1 MPDAGLQ
8 YLPRAEMSKEKK
20 TLVLAKPQTTIK
32 RKQTGTSKGIIGSH
46 PYLTNIPNSEQLLE
60 SLP

>member
-1 MPDAGLQ
+1 MQA

-46 PYLTNIPNSEQLLE
+46 PYLTNIPNSE
-60 SLP
+60 

>member
-1 MPDAGLQ
+1 MQA

-20 TLVLAKPQTTIK
+20 PWCLQKPQTTLK

-46 PYLTNIPNSEQLLE
+46 PYLTNIPNSE
-60 SLP
+60 